1 MNYNELVSKFRELAR
16 DEARLRWVNNL
27 RDEVLTEDGHIGC
40 LKKEIE
46 HCVKEVARN
55 DYAMSKL
62 EEANPDYADIKKR
75 YEDSNAYLKKD
86 IEQMEDNIKIMEE
99 KKNKIM
105 AEIEKVASG
114 EHKVDAD
121 TLSARTKEL
130 INAYVKDKATEVVA

>member
-1 MNYNELVSKFRELAR
+1 MNYNELVSQFRELAR
-16 DEARLRWVNNL
+16 DEARLRWINNL
-27 RDEVLTEDGHIGC
+27 RDEVLEEDNRIGC

-46 HCVKEVARN
+46 HCVKGVARN

-75 YEDSNAYLKKD
+75 HEDSNVYLKKD
-86 IEQMEDNIKIMEE
+86 IEQMENSIKIMEE
-99 KKNKIM
+99 KKNEIM
-105 AEIEKVASG
+105 AKIEKVASG
-114 EHKVDAD
+114 EYKVDAD